1 MKVKCPTCNTDVS
14 WTSDQQFR
22 PFCSDRCHKIDLG
35 DWATES
41 FKIAGE
47 TALDE
52 FEFDD
57 EDKCS

>member
-22 PFCSDRCHKIDLG
+22 PFCSDRCQKIDFG

-41 FKIAGE
+41 FKIASE